1 ELGYCLTPIRRTGQ
15 GEGPAQRPWPHQER
29 RAWNRAAVSL
39 EGALWALESH
49 FPGTGGN
56 GIDKA
61 LARCRRRLTGVSSLK
76 RFFQEHEPERGTVC
90 EAEGAAKPNNCMG
103 CRPSRGPPTYL
114 RTSPLFPDPLD
125 NIRAGGDDA
134 FAYCPAA
141 NP

>member
-1 ELGYCLTPIRRTGQ
+1 MLPAGRWLLGAGPGAPVVPGVGAGGIWDDVDGGPGDGRPAVASARGELGYRLTPIRRTGH

-61 LARCRRRLTGVSSLK
+61 LARYRRRLTGVSSLNP
-76 RFFQEHEPERGTVC
+76 FLQEHEP
-90 EAEGAAKPNNCMG
+90 
-103 CRPSRGPPTYL
+103 
-114 RTSPLFPDPLD
+114 
-125 NIRAGGDDA
+125 
-134 FAYCPAA
+134 
-141 NP
+141 